1 MIDFFNIKNTS
12 PLNILKQKYEKA
24 LAANQKNIEAIVISS
39 YNIKKKQVDSRCV
52 NLKWIND
59 EDLVFFS
66 NYESNKSIQFK
77 KHNQIAA
84 LIFWSSINTQIRI
97 KATIKKTP
105 IDLNNEYFKKR
116 SKAKNALAIS
126 SNQSKIISSFDD
138 VKKKYE
144 YALENANLSEC
155 PSYWGGF
162 QFKPYEIEF
171 WEGHKARL
179 NKRDVFLL
187 NGDEWIHNILEP

>member
-1 MIDFFNIKNTS
+1 MKISKSTVLIRKRPFLIDDKDR
-12 PLNILKQKYEKA
+12 Y
-24 LAANQKNIEAIVISS
+24 
-39 YNIKKKQVDSRCV
+39 
-52 NLKWIND
+52 D
-59 EDLVFFS
+59 E
-66 NYESNKSIQFK
+66 N
-77 KHNQIAA
+77 
-84 LIFWSSINTQIRI
+84 
-97 KATIKKTP
+97 
-105 IDLNNEYFKKR
+105 
-116 SKAKNALAIS
+116 
-126 SNQSKIISSFDD
+126 D